1 MPTAT
6 LTSKGQ
12 TTIPKAVR
20 EYLRLRPGDRMEF
33 ILEENGRVVLVP
45 AVVDAPEL
53 KGILPP
59 PGKPVTIEKMKKRS
73 EERRVGKECR
83 SRWSP

>member
-1 MPTAT
+1 MPAAT

-20 EYLRLRPGDRMEF
+20 EYLHLRPGDRMEF

-45 AVVDAPEL
+45 AVVDVREL
-53 KGILPP
+53 KGILSPP
-59 PGKPVTIEKMKKRS
+59 KKPVTIEKMKKVIRK
-73 EERRVGKECR
+73 RGAGL
-83 SRWSP
+83 

>member
-1 MPTAT
+1 MPAAT

-45 AVVDAPEL
+45 AVVDVRDL
-53 KGILPP
+53 KGILPSP
-59 PGKPVTIEKMKKRS
+59 RKPVTIEKMKKVIRK
-73 EERRVGKECR
+73 RGAGR
-83 SRWSP
+83 

>member
-1 MPTAT
+1 MPAAT

-33 ILEENGRVVLVP
+33 ILEGNGRVVLVP
-45 AVVDAPEL
+45 AVVDVRDL

-59 PGKPVTIEKMKKRS
+59 PRKPVTIEKMKKVIRK
-73 EERRVGKECR
+73 RGAGL
-83 SRWSP
+83 

>member
-1 MPTAT
+1 MPAAT

-45 AVVDAPEL
+45 AVVDVREL
-53 KGILPP
+53 EGILPP
-59 PGKPVTIEKMKKRS
+59 PRKPVTIEKMKKVIRKRGAS
-73 EERRVGKECR
+73 L
-83 SRWSP
+83 

>member
-1 MPTAT
+1 MPAAT

-45 AVVDAPEL
+45 AVVDVREL

-59 PGKPVTIEKMKKRS
+59 PRKPVTIEKMKKVIRK
-73 EERRVGKECR
+73 RGAGL
-83 SRWSP
+83 

>member
-1 MPTAT
+1 MPAAT

-20 EYLRLRPGDRMEF
+20 DYLRLRPGDRMEF
-33 ILEENGRVVLVP
+33 ILEGNGRVILVP
-45 AVVDAPEL
+45 AVVDVREL

-59 PGKPVTIEKMKKRS
+59 PKKPVTIEKMKKVIRK
-73 EERRVGKECR
+73 RAAGL
-83 SRWSP
+83 

>member
-6 LTSKGQ
+6 LTKKGQ

-20 EYLRLRPGDRMEF
+20 DYLHLRPGDRMEF

-45 AVVDAPEL
+45 AALDVRAL

-59 PGKPVTIEKMKKRS
+59 PKKPVTIEKMKKVIRK
-73 EERRVGKECR
+73 RGARL
-83 SRWSP
+83 

>member
-45 AVVDAPEL
+45 AVVDAREL
-53 KGILPP
+53 KGMLSPP
-59 PGKPVTIEKMKKRS
+59 RKPVTIEKMKKVIRK
-73 EERRVGKECR
+73 RGAGL
-83 SRWSP
+83 

>member
-1 MPTAT
+1 MPAAT

-45 AVVDAPEL
+45 AVVDVREL
-53 KGILPP
+53 KGILSPP
-59 PGKPVTIEKMKKRS
+59 KKPVTIEKMKKVIRK
-73 EERRVGKECR
+73 RGAGL
-83 SRWSP
+83 

>member
-45 AVVDAPEL
+45 AVVDAREL
-53 KGILPP
+53 KGMLPP
-59 PGKPVTIEKMKKRS
+59 PRKPVTIEKMKKVIRK
-73 EERRVGKECR
+73 RGAGL
-83 SRWSP
+83 

>member
-1 MPTAT
+1 MPAAT

-45 AVVDAPEL
+45 AVVDVREL
-53 KGILPP
+53 EGILPP
-59 PGKPVTIEKMKKRS
+59 PRKPVTIEKMKKVIRK
-73 EERRVGKECR
+73 RGANL
-83 SRWSP
+83 

>member
-45 AVVDAPEL
+45 AVVDAREL

-59 PGKPVTIEKMKKRS
+59 PRKPVTIEKMKKVIRK
-73 EERRVGKECR
+73 RGAGL
-83 SRWSP
+83 

>member
-1 MPTAT
+1 MPAAT

-45 AVVDAPEL
+45 AVVDVREL

-59 PGKPVTIEKMKKRS
+59 PRKPVTIEKMKKVIRK
-73 EERRVGKECR
+73 RGAGR
-83 SRWSP
+83 

>member
-12 TTIPKAVR
+12 MTIPKAVR
-20 EYLRLRPGDRMEF
+20 GYLRLRPGDRIEF

-45 AVVDAPEL
+45 AVVDVREL
-53 KGILPP
+53 EGILPP
-59 PGKPVTIEKMKKRS
+59 PRKPVTIGKMKKVIRK
-73 EERRVGKECR
+73 RGAGL
-83 SRWSP
+83 

>member
-1 MPTAT
+1 MPAAT

-33 ILEENGRVVLVP
+33 ILEENGLVVLVP
-45 AVVDAPEL
+45 AVVDVREL
-53 KGILPP
+53 KSILSPP
-59 PGKPVTIEKMKKRS
+59 KKPVTIEKMKKVIRK
-73 EERRVGKECR
+73 RGAGI
-83 SRWSP
+83 

>member
-1 MPTAT
+1 MPAAT

-20 EYLRLRPGDRMEF
+20 EHLRLRPGDRMEF

-45 AVVDAPEL
+45 AVVDVREL
-53 KGILPP
+53 EGILPP
-59 PGKPVTIEKMKKRS
+59 PTKPVTIEKMKKVIRK
-73 EERRVGKECR
+73 RGARL
-83 SRWSP
+83 

>member
-1 MPTAT
+1 MPAAT

-45 AVVDAPEL
+45 AVVDVRDL

-59 PGKPVTIEKMKKRS
+59 PRKPVTIEKMKKVIRK
-73 EERRVGKECR
+73 RGAGR
-83 SRWSP
+83 

>member
-33 ILEENGRVVLVP
+33 ILEGNGRVVLVP
-45 AVVDAPEL
+45 AVVDAREL

-59 PGKPVTIEKMKKRS
+59 PRKPVTIEKMKKVIRK
-73 EERRVGKECR
+73 RGAGQ
-83 SRWSP
+83 

>member
-1 MPTAT
+1 MPAAT

-45 AVVDAPEL
+45 AVVDVRDL

-59 PGKPVTIEKMKKRS
+59 PRKPVTIEKMKKVIRK
-73 EERRVGKECR
+73 RGAGL
-83 SRWSP
+83 